1 MSNLKVV
8 LNRNGVRDLLQS
20 EEMKRI
26 CEEHAQKTLS
36 RLGEGY
42 VATSMVGK
50 TRANASISADS
61 YAARKDNSENN
72 TILKALRG

>member
-8 LNRNGVRDLLQS
+8 LNRNGVRELLQS
-20 EEMKRI
+20 EEMKHI
-26 CEEHAQKTLS
+26 CEEQAQKAVS

-42 VATSMVGK
+42 IATSMIGI
-50 TRANASISADS
+50 TRANASIYADS